1 MGQPEI
7 QPRKEPQDLLPFER
21 LLAEISTF
29 FINLPADRIG
39 NEIVAAQKRICELLD
54 LDRAALLLTAQEE
67 PGILLLTHVH
77 QPPGSPPP
85 PDRLNATDLY
95 PWAVPKLLKGE
106 TVVISRMTEL
116 PAEAC
121 RDRDSFDLFGTKSAV
136 YVPLSTGAGPVFG
149 VLAFVVTRGER
160 DWPERVV
167 QQFQLVA
174 QIFANAL
181 ARQHAEK
188 SIEERLQFEM
198 LLADISARFVNLPS
212 GRIDGAI
219 EDAQRHVCECLGLD
233 LSALWQWSVDAPG
246 LLTMTHI
253 YRAAEGPP
261 LPEPMNAQDYFP
273 WCRRQLEQ
281 GKIVSVSSMA
291 DLPAEAIR
299 DRETWR
305 HYGIKTSLTLPM
317 SVGDGPP
324 IGALSFNTVRTERAW
339 PEAIV
344 KRLQLVSQVFTNAL
358 ARKRAELELVKSEQ
372 RLRLITNALPVL
384 IAHVDSGQRY
394 RFNNDAYRK
403 WFGISPE
410 DAFGRTIREVIGEE
424 FYQSA
429 KSYIERALSGEHVR
443 CSLDVETAEGRPLA
457 VEAIYVPDVNEQAD
471 VCGFYVLVIDVTDR
485 NRAQKEAKRLEDELL
500 HAGRISALGELA
512 GALAHEINQPLSAIM
527 SNAQAAKRFLETPA
541 PDLKEVKEILDDIA
555 AEDARASEVINRLRS
570 LLKNTPPAFE
580 QLDLNLILS
589 EVAGFVNS
597 NAAMREVAISME
609 LAPGLPAVHGDR
621 IQLQQVALNL
631 LINAFDAVSE
641 NPSGGGRQVF
651 VRTWSED
658 SAVHASVADNGSGI
672 SAGDIETVFTP
683 FFTTKSQG
691 LGMGL
696 SISRSIIIRHDG
708 RIWVENNTP
717 GQGATFHIRLPAA
730 VKAPERV

>member
-1 MGQPEI
+1 MGIEPHN
-7 QPRKEPQDLLPFER
+7 EPQDLLPFER
-21 LLAEISTF
+21 LLAEISTS

-39 NEIVAAQKRICELLD
+39 DEIVAAQKRICELLD
-54 LDRAALLLTAQEE
+54 IDRSALLLTAQDD

-85 PDRLNATDLY
+85 PARLNAMDLY
-95 PWAVPKLLKGE
+95 PWTVPKLLSGE
-106 TVVISRMTEL
+106 TVAVSMMTEL
-116 PAEAC
+116 PTEAR

-136 YVPLSTGAGPVFG
+136 YVPLSVGKGPVFG
-149 VLAFVVTRGER
+149 VLGFVVTRGER
-160 DWPERVV
+160 DWPKRVV

-181 ARQHAEK
+181 SRQYAEK
-188 SIEERLQFEM
+188 SLEERLRFEM
-198 LLADISARFVNLPS
+198 LLADISAQFVNLPS
-212 GRIDGAI
+212 GQIDGAI
-219 EDAQRHVCECLGLD
+219 ADAQRHVCECLGLD
-233 LSALWQWSVDAPG
+233 LSALWQWSADAPG
-246 LLTMTHI
+246 LLTLTHI
-253 YRAAEGPP
+253 YRALEGPA
-261 LPEPMNAQDYFP
+261 LPEPMDAQEYFP
-273 WCRRQLEQ
+273 WCRQQLQE

-299 DRETWR
+299 DRETWC
-305 HYGIKTSLTLPM
+305 HYGIKTSITLPM
-317 SVGDGPP
+317 SVGDGLP
-324 IGALSFNTVRTERAW
+324 IGALSFNTVRAERAW

-344 KRLQLVSQVFTNAL
+344 KRLQLVSQIFTNAL

-394 RFNNDAYRK
+394 RFNNDAYRV
-403 WFGISPE
+403 WFGVSPE
-410 DAFGRTIREVIGEE
+410 EAFGRTIREVIGEK

-443 CSLDVETAEGRPLA
+443 CSLDVETAAGRPLA
-457 VEAIYVPDVNEQAD
+457 VEAIYVPDVNEQA
-471 VCGFYVLVIDVTDR
+471 VVRGFYVLVIDVTER
-485 NRAQKEAKRLEDELL
+485 NRAQQEAKRLQDELE
-500 HAGRISALGELA
+500 HAGRISAMGELA

-555 AEDARASEVINRLRS
+555 AEDARASGVINRLRS

-580 QLDLNLILS
+580 KLDLNLILS

-597 NAAMREVAISME
+597 NAAMRDVAISMK
-609 LAPGLPAVHGDR
+609 LAPGLPTVQGDR
-621 IQLQQVALNL
+621 IQLQQVVLNL
-631 LINAFDAVSE
+631 FLNAFDAVRE
-641 NPSGGGRQVF
+641 KPPGERQVLI
-651 VRTWSED
+651 RTWSED

-672 SAGDIETVFTP
+672 SAGDNETVFTP

-696 SISRSIIIRHDG
+696 SISRSIITRHDG
-708 RIWVENNTP
+708 RIWVENNTS
-717 GQGATFHIRLPAA
+717 GQGATFHISLPITPDEK
-730 VKAPERV
+730 VLERS